1 MLIISVRAG
10 FHTRAVLVHQVFLK
24 VLSLS
29 PAEWAHFST
38 GRVFNLVTSD
48 VETLQL
54 LSQSIMNLIS
64 SPLRIIV
71 RPALEVL
78 IWVFT
83 FLSPLPFFVCFSL
96 IGESNGTRTI
106 AAYSVSLTSWGAGA
120 A

>member
-1 MLIISVRAG
+1 MLRSFGGSLDGMRAG

-71 RPALEVL
+71 RPFRLWGSDTQCKAPAG
-78 IWVFT
+78 
-83 FLSPLPFFVCFSL
+83 LSDSH
-96 IGESNGTRTI
+96 
-106 AAYSVSLTSWGAGA
+106 W
-120 A
+120 

>member
-1 MLIISVRAG
+1 M
-10 FHTRAVLVHQVFLK
+10 LVHQVFLK

-71 RPALEVL
+71 SIPALGFPVILVNWGCGDCWVGVL
-78 IWVFT
+78 V
-83 FLSPLPFFVCFSL
+83 PEHC
-96 IGESNGTRTI
+96 
-106 AAYSVSLTSWGAGA
+106 
-120 A
+120 

>member
-1 MLIISVRAG
+1 MRAG

-71 RPALEVL
+71 RPCRLVWLRLVMADL
-78 IWVFT
+78 
-83 FLSPLPFFVCFSL
+83 CFSTL
-96 IGESNGTRTI
+96 NLQPSTSSHPPCASSCAPADFRT
-106 AAYSVSLTSWGAGA
+106 LDPKP
-120 A
+120 